1 MWNHKKKYMLSV
13 DQSTQGT
20 KALLFD
26 NDGKLL
32 KRKDV
37 SHAQIVN
44 DKGWVEHD
52 LDEIWENTKKAVESL
67 LSEQNVKSEE
77 IAGIGISNQR
87 ETIAVWNRKT
97 GHPVY
102 HAIVWQCARG
112 EKICNDLKKRGAAVS
127 VKEKTGLD
135 LSPYFSACKLAWI
148 FQNVP
153 EAGKL
158 AKSGELCCGTM
169 DSWLIYKMTG
179 GECFKTDSSNAS
191 RTQLFNIHSLGWD
204 KGLCELFGVPMNALP
219 EICDS
224 DALYGQTDLEGVLTE
239 KIPICGVMG
248 DSHGALF
255 GQGCH
260 ETGMAKATYGT
271 GSSVMM
277 NVGKDAADP
286 QDGLVSSVAWTMHGN
301 TSYVLEGNINY
312 TGAVITWLKD
322 KMHLI
327 ENPIETEEL
336 ACKANKEDSC
346 YIVPAFTGLGAPYWN
361 SEATAMITGITRITG
376 REEIVKAALECI
388 AYQINDIVSCMDRQF
403 AEHTGKGMQELR
415 ADGGPTKNGYLMQFQ
430 SDILNI
436 PVVVPENEEL
446 SGMGAAYM
454 GGISLGFYQ
463 TENLFYKRKK
473 KIYSP
478 KMEERLCKIKI
489 DGWKGAVERTLYKNQ
504 NTD

>member
-1 MWNHKKKYMLSV
+1 MGDHKKKYMLSV

-26 NDGKLL
+26 KDGNLL
-32 KRKDV
+32 KRRDV
-37 SHAQIVN
+37 SHTQIIN

-52 LDEIWENTKKAVESL
+52 LEEIWENTKKAVKNL
-67 LSEQNVKSEE
+67 LSDQNVQADE

-87 ETIAVWNRKT
+87 ETIAAWNRKT
-97 GHPVY
+97 GRPIY

-112 EKICNDLKKRGAAVS
+112 EKICDGLKKSGAAGL

-153 EAGKL
+153 EAKKL
-158 AKSGELCCGTM
+158 AENGNLCCGTM
-169 DSWLIYKMTG
+169 DSWLVYKMTG
-179 GECFKTDSSNAS
+179 GENFKTDSSNAS
-191 RTQLFNIHSLGWD
+191 RTQLFNLHSLKWD
-204 KGLCELFGVPMNALP
+204 EELCEMFGVPVDTLP
-219 EICDS
+219 EVCDS
-224 DALYGQTDLEGVLTE
+224 DALYGWTDLEGVLTV

-260 ETGMAKATYGT
+260 EPGMAKATYGT

-277 NVGKDAADP
+277 NVGKETVIP
-286 QDGLVSSVAWTMHGN
+286 QDGLVSSVAWSMHGS

-327 ENPIETEEL
+327 ENPLETEKL
-336 ACKANKEDSC
+336 ARRANQGDTC
-346 YIVPAFTGLGAPYWN
+346 YIVPAFTGLGAPYWD
-361 SEATAMITGITRITG
+361 SDATALITGITRVTG

-388 AYQINDIVSCMDRQF
+388 AYQINDIVERMDAQF
-403 AEHTGKGMQELR
+403 AVRTGEHMRELR
-415 ADGGPTKNGYLMQFQ
+415 TDGGPTKNSYLMQFQ

-436 PVVVPENEEL
+436 TVAVPENEEL

-463 TENLFYKRKK
+463 VESLFEKGKKQIYEPEMEKNLRERK
-473 KIYSP
+473 IV
-478 KMEERLCKIKI
+478 
-489 DGWKGAVERTLYKNQ
+489 GWKSAVERTLYKN
-504 NTD
+504 